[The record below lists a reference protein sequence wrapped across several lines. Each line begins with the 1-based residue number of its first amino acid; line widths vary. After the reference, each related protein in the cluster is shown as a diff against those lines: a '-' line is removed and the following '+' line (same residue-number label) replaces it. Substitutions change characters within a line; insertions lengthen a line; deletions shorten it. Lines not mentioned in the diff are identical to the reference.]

1 MHGIFIPSAHRVHVL
16 CSGNS
21 LILLVLINRR
31 NDAVSTGRQ
40 LICRK
45 AFCREF
51 SPDLLH
57 EIAGRAFHRRT
68 TQGIGVNGLWEL
80 SSVCV
85 CLRNPTVLNHQVDDA
100 LPTRA
105 CFLFIDCR
113 IPRRRSGD
121 DPGDHCGL
129 GKGEILCFV
138 TEVSLRCGFD
148 TVGTATKVNGVEVV
162 ANDLVL
168 GLLTIDLESKD
179 RFLGFTHITG
189 RFADVVALNI
199 LLGQG
204 RRTLARPTPNIVD
217 QRATDTFEV
226 DTGVR
231 VESAILRGNHGVC
244 DIVRQGTGI
253 DDLPIHLRHPA
264 HLGGAI
270 GVVDGRRLCKS
281 NLIRLRNLQRSI
293 GNEEGTKAGNNEA
306 EEGVEG
312 PSCNPCCEAALLLP
326 LGRPLLLS
334 AALTGRCCT

>member
-21 LILLVLINRR
+21 LILLVLINRG
-31 NDAVSTGRQ
+31 NNAVSAGRQ
-40 LICRK
+40 LVCRE

-68 TQGIGVNGLWEL
+68 TQGIGIDGLWEL
-80 SSVCV
+80 GGVCFR
-85 CLRNPTVLNHQVDDA
+85 LRNPTILNHQVDDA

-113 IPRRRSGD
+113 IPRGRSGD
-121 DPGDHCGL
+121 DPSDHCGL

-138 TEVSLRCGFD
+138 TEVRLRCGFD
-148 TVGTATKVNGVEVV
+148 TVSTATKVNGVEVV

-189 RFADVVALNI
+189 RFTDVVALNI

-204 RRTLARPTPNIVD
+204 RSTLARPAPNIVD
-217 QRATDTFEV
+217 QRATDAFEIN
-226 DTGVR
+226 TRIR
-231 VESAILRGNHGVC
+231 VEGAILRGNHGM
-244 DIVRQGTGI
+244 
-253 DDLPIHLRHPA
+253 
-264 HLGGAI
+264 
-270 GVVDGRRLCKS
+270 
-281 NLIRLRNLQRSI
+281 
-293 GNEEGTKAGNNEA
+293 
-306 EEGVEG
+306 
-312 PSCNPCCEAALLLP
+312 
-326 LGRPLLLS
+326 
-334 AALTGRCCT
+334 